1 MAEEDLPLDEIEEE
15 VEEEEE
21 STEGVEEDD
30 SEIPEQWRKLD
41 KKGWA
46 KVLRDKD
53 SYIGKLQDEKRRAES
68 EAARFAGRL
77 ETLEEQIQRVSRE
90 PEKEETFEFDYD
102 KPAQSIGNIVEKT
115 IEKRERLR
123 KEQDSKLLFDK
134 VSRAHKDGF
143 DAAVAANPKLFEGI
157 ESDVNNTVF
166 QSMNPFVLQGHDIS
180 GELAKPSTFT
190 KVAKWLRLERD
201 EYDYLQGNTIRP
213 VSSDPTERPQSGGS
227 TGTGKNPK
235 SLLRDPQ
242 IQKMMK
248 DMGID
253 EKTAI
258 ALAKE
263 VQDEQRSGR

>member
-1 MAEEDLPLDEIEEE
+1 MAEEDLPLDDIEEE

-21 STEGVEEDD
+21 SEGVGEDD
-30 SEIPEQWRKLD
+30 SDIPEQWRKLD

-53 SYIGKLQDEKRRAES
+53 SFIGKLQEEKRRAEA

-77 ETLEEQIQRVSRE
+77 ETLEEQIQRVSRQPE
-90 PEKEETFEFDYD
+90 PEETIEFDYD

-123 KEQDSKLLFDK
+123 REQESKLLFDK

-157 ESDVNNTVF
+157 ENEVNNMVF
-166 QSMNPFVLQGHDIS
+166 QSMNPFVLQGHDVS
-180 GELAKPSTFT
+180 GELVKPSTFT
-190 KVAKWLRLERD
+190 KVAKWLRVERD
-201 EYDYLQGNTIRP
+201 EYDYLQGNTIQP
-213 VSSDPTERPQSGGS
+213 VSQDLTERPQSGGT

-235 SLLRDPQ
+235 SLLRDPN
-242 IQKMMK
+242 IQKMMR
-248 DMGID
+248 DMNID

-263 VQDEQRSGR
+263 VQDEQGRKG

>member
-1 MAEEDLPLDEIEEE
+1 MAEEDLPLDDIEEE

-21 STEGVEEDD
+21 STGVEGDD

-53 SYIGKLQDEKRRAES
+53 SFIGKLQDEKRKAEAD
-68 EAARFAGRL
+68 AARFAGRL

-90 PEKEETFEFDYD
+90 PEQEETFEFDYD

-115 IEKRERLR
+115 IEKRERMR
-123 KEQDSKLLFDK
+123 KEQESKLLFDK

-157 ESDVNNTVF
+157 EQDVNNMVF
-166 QSMNPFVLQGHDIS
+166 QSMNPYVLQGHDIS
-180 GELAKPSTFT
+180 GELARPSTFT

-235 SLLRDPQ
+235 SLLKDPVV
-242 IQKMMK
+242 QKMIR

-263 VQDEQRSGR
+263 VQDEQGSGR